1 MYLIYLVFW
10 NFKSVISLIYLTVC
24 VVRLWISFHVGKEHS
39 SFVESCV
46 YLKMSLFFK
55 YELSAIELNTSFQI
69 RTVRSD
75 VTCLYETTKL
85 WPWLLLTKF
94 NKEIDWTSW
103 FCVSQLEKFSKSHKS
118 HSFYSKV
125 PQNVSLAFLFCNPH
139 HSSPLTMKPSSLEIL
154 SHRPP
159 FPMTSACCPLSAV
172 TGIETGSAGR

>member
-24 VVRLWISFHVGKEHS
+24 GKALN
-39 SFVESCV
+39 FF
-46 YLKMSLFFK
+46 SLRQGTQPFCRELCLSENELIFK

-85 WPWLLLTKF
+85 WPSLLLTKF

-103 FCVSQLEKFSKSHKS
+103 FCVSQLEKFCKSLKS

-125 PQNVSLAFLFCNPH
+125 AQNVNLAFLFCNPH
-139 HSSPLTMKPSSLEIL
+139 HSSSLTMKPSSLEIL
-154 SHRPP
+154 PHRPP
-159 FPMTSACCPLSAV
+159 FPMTSACCPLSV
-172 TGIETGSAGR
+172 VRGIETGSAWR